1 MSNIIYIIF
10 YIFSIIV
17 SFSLGIILASI
28 KIKDKD
34 IEISSLN
41 NQIKKYKENEEYRK
55 LDVKKLDD
63 DIELDKFM
71 DSIGEDR
78 K

>member
-63 DIELDKFM
+63 DIELDRFM